1 MNNEKRIV
9 KNEKRIANGNREQ
22 PAPPNPLFTIHY
34 SLFTDSLLRLPNPHV
49 LQSWEWGAFKS
60 RWGWQPT
67 RLLWRDADDKPAA
80 AAQVL
85 RRAIPKTPW
94 FMLYVSKGP
103 IWDYTNLNLT
113 QQVLA
118 DLETYAQKNNA
129 IFIKIDPDVPL
140 AFDPADAAPHAPGQA
155 VKSLLETR
163 GWRYSPQQI
172 QFRNTVLIDL
182 RPSEEEL
189 LAAMK
194 SKWRYNIRLARR
206 KGVVVQQGGVDDL
219 EAFYQLYAVTS
230 QRNGFLI
237 RPKAYY
243 LDLWRQYL
251 QADCLQTAKHKQAT
265 LFLAKVNNAPV
276 AGLMLFHFGASAWY
290 LYGASDNQ
298 YRNLMP
304 NHLLQWEAIRFAK
317 SAGHDTYDMWGA
329 PDVFDKSDS
338 MWGVYTFKLGFGGL
352 TRQGLGAYD
361 YPVHALKY
369 KAYIQL
375 LPKLLA
381 ALRRL

>member
-1 MNNEKRIV
+1 MNNEKQIV
-9 KNEKRIANGNREQ
+9 NGERDQ
-22 PAPPNPLFTIHY
+22 PLPATPLFTVHY
-34 SLFTDSLLRLPNPHV
+34 SLFTDSLLQLPFPHV
-49 LQSWEWGAFKS
+49 LQTWEWGAFKS

-67 RLLWRDADDKPAA
+67 RLLWQSSDGKPIA
-80 AAQVL
+80 AAQIL

-94 FMLYVSKGP
+94 SMLYVSKGP
-103 IWDYTNLNLT
+103 VWDYTDLDLVK
-113 QQVLA
+113 QVLA
-118 DLETYAQKNNA
+118 DLEACARKNRA

-140 AFDPADAAPHAPGQA
+140 AFNPADTALHAPGQA
-155 VKSLLETR
+155 VKSLLEAR

-206 KGVVVQQGGVDDL
+206 KGVTIHQGGVEDL
-219 EAFYQLYAVTS
+219 EAFYQLYALTS
-230 QRNGFLI
+230 RRNGFLI

-251 QADCLQTAKHKQAT
+251 QADCVQTAEHKQAT

-276 AGLMLFHFGASAWY
+276 AGLMLFHFGPTAWY

-317 SAGHDTYDMWGA
+317 AAGHLGYDMWGA
-329 PDVFDKSDS
+329 PDVFDESDS
-338 MWGVYTFKLGFGGL
+338 MWGVYKFKLGFGGL

-369 KAYIQL
+369 RAYIQL

-381 ALRRL
+381 ALGRL

>member
-1 MNNEKRIV
+1 MISEKRSVNNEKRIV
-9 KNEKRIANGNREQ
+9 SDNREQ
-22 PAPPNPLFTIHY
+22 PTPPSPLSTIHS

-49 LQSWEWGAFKS
+49 LQGWEWGDFKS

-94 FMLYVSKGP
+94 SMLYVSKGP

-113 QQVLA
+113 QQILA
-118 DLETYAQKNNA
+118 DLEAYARQQKA
-129 IFIKIDPDVPL
+129 LFIKIDPDVPL
-140 AFDPADAAPHAPGQA
+140 AFDPADAAPHAPGLA
-155 VKSLLETR
+155 VKKLLQTR

-172 QFRNTVLIDL
+172 QFKNTVLIDL
-182 RPSEEEL
+182 RPTEEEL

-206 KGVVVQQGGVDDL
+206 KGVTIRQGGVDDL

-243 LDLWRQYL
+243 FDLWRQYL
-251 QADCLQTAKHKQAT
+251 SQTSASKAT
-265 LFLAKVNNAPV
+265 LLLARVNNAPV
-276 AGLMLFHFGASAWY
+276 AGLMLFHFGKTAWY
-290 LYGASDNQ
+290 LYGASDNKH
-298 YRNLMP
+298 RNLMP
-304 NHLLQWEAIRFAK
+304 NHLLQWEAIRLAK
-317 SAGHDTYDMWGA
+317 AAGRHTYDMWGA
-329 PDVFDKSDS
+329 PDVFDESDS
-338 MWGVYTFKLGFGGL
+338 MWGVYKFKIGFGGL

-369 KAYIQL
+369 QAYIKL
-375 LPKLLA
+375 LPRLLA
-381 ALRRL
+381 ILKGS

>member
-1 MNNEKRIV
+1 MISKERSVNNEKRV
-9 KNEKRIANGNREQ
+9 GSDNRKQ
-22 PAPPNPLFTIHY
+22 PAPPNPLFTIHS
-34 SLFTDSLLRLPNPHV
+34 SLFTDSLSRLPNPHV
-49 LQSWEWGAFKS
+49 LQGWEWGEFKS

-67 RLLWRDADDKPAA
+67 RLLWQDADGKPAA

-94 FMLYVSKGP
+94 SMLYVSKGP
-103 IWDYTNLNLT
+103 IWDYTNLSLT
-113 QQVLA
+113 KQVLA
-118 DLETYAQKNNA
+118 DLESYARQQKA
-129 IFIKIDPDVPL
+129 LFIKIDPDVPL

-155 VKSLLETR
+155 VKELLQRR

-172 QFRNTVLIDL
+172 QFKNTVLIDL

-206 KGVVVQQGGVDDL
+206 KGVVVQQGGVEDL
-219 EAFYQLYAVTS
+219 ENFYQLYAVTG

-243 LDLWRQYL
+243 FDLWRQYL
-251 QADCLQTAKHKQAT
+251 SQTSASKAT
-265 LFLAKVNNAPV
+265 LLLARVNNTPV
-276 AGLMLFHFGASAWY
+276 AGLILFHFGKTAWY
-290 LYGASDNQ
+290 LYGASDNKH
-298 YRNLMP
+298 RNLMP
-304 NHLLQWEAIRFAK
+304 NHLLQWEAIRLAK
-317 SAGHDTYDMWGA
+317 AAGRHTYDMWGA
-329 PDVFDKSDS
+329 PDVFDESDS
-338 MWGVYTFKLGFGGL
+338 MWGVYKFKLGFGGM

-369 KAYIQL
+369 QAYIKF
-375 LPKLLA
+375 LPRLLA
-381 ALRRL
+381 ILKGS